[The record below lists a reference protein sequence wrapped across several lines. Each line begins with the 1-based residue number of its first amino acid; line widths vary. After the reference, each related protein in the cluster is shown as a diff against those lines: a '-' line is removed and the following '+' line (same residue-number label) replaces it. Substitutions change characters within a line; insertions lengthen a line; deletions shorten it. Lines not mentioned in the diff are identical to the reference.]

1 MMKRAFIITAAV
13 FALTT
18 AANAQQKAEKIYGP
32 QKGAWALSVGLN
44 PVSDYLGNLFN
55 GKDDNKLDNLNG
67 EPVAYDKKNTPLTTI
82 SGKYMFTDKW
92 GLKANIGMKFRS
104 ETARTY
110 VKDDLAGLQDP
121 FSNKKVID
129 EQKTKSSGA
138 SFALGAE
145 YRLTNNKRRL
155 QSYVDFGL
163 VWAFETESMSYAY
176 GNQITELNQC
186 PTMGSLG
193 GGYQAVSSAIP
204 YARKISDNADKTM
217 YHNFGVWG
225 AIGIEYFVSRSIS
238 LGAEMNLSALY
249 TYKGDHSTKYEGYN
263 VHTQQIAEYIEVT
276 EPSSS
281 AFEFGTK
288 NIGANI
294 SLTFY
299 F

>member
-1 MMKRAFIITAAV
+1 MKKIFIIAAAA
-13 FALTT
+13 FTLATT
-18 AANAQQKAEKIYGP
+18 ANAQQKTDKIYGP
-32 QKGAWALSVGLN
+32 QKGAWSLSVGLN

-55 GKDDNKLDNLNG
+55 GKTDNKLDNLNG
-67 EPVAYDKKNTPLTTI
+67 EPVAYDEKNAPLTTI
-82 SGKYMFTDKW
+82 SGKYMFSDKW
-92 GLKANIGMKFRS
+92 GLKANIGMSFRN

-110 VKDDLAGLQDP
+110 VKDDLAAMQDP

-145 YRLTNNKRRL
+145 YRLTSNKHRL
-155 QSYVDFGL
+155 QSYIDFGL
-163 VWAFETESMSYAY
+163 VWAFETESMNYKY
-176 GNQITELNQC
+176 GNQITELNQV
-186 PTMGSLG
+186 PTTGLQGTSQ
-193 GGYQAVSSAIP
+193 YVSSAIP
-204 YARKISDNADKTM
+204 YARKTSDNADKTM

-263 VHTQQIAEYIEVT
+263 VHTQQVEEYVDVK